1 MWALRG
7 CLNGYCP
14 FISFGHMKNYNK
26 DNKDNS
32 NSDSQEKEGGREE
45 TRTKNCAEPSYL
57 SWLPQLLKKY
67 KIKHKTET

>member
-1 MWALRG
+1 MVTVRLFHLATWKITIRT
-7 CLNGYCP
+7 
-14 FISFGHMKNYNK
+14 I
-26 DNKDNS
+26 KDNS

-57 SWLPQLLKKY
+57 SWLPQSLKKY